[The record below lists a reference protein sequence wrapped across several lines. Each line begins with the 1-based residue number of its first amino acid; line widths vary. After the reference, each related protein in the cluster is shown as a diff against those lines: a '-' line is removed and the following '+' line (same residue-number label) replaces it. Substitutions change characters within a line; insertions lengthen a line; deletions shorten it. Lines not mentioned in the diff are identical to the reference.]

1 MNKPIIGVFSLSSY
15 ESPANDK
22 IFYYA
27 EAVRDAGGIPF
38 IVPIIKNIK
47 DIENLVNKFDGFL
60 FTGGQD
66 IDPKL
71 YNEEKKEYCEVP
83 YKDRDYME
91 IIALKSVIEK
101 EKPLLAVCRGFQ
113 LLNAILGGSL
123 YQDIKFDKNNG
134 RDSYHLD
141 KKNTFNE
148 SHKVKIIKN
157 SLLGEIINNKEFL
170 GVNSIHHQG
179 IKTLAPSLKEAA
191 ISEDGLIE
199 SVYMEGKKFIL
210 GVQWHPELLY
220 TKYDEHYSIFKKFI
234 ESCN

>member
-1 MNKPIIGVFSLSSY
+1 MNKPIIGIFSLTSY

-27 EAVRDAGGIPF
+27 EAIRDSGGIPF
-38 IVPIIKNIK
+38 IVPIIKNAE
-47 DIENLVNKFDGFL
+47 DIEKLASKFDGFL

-66 IDPKL
+66 INPNL
-71 YNEEKKEYCEVP
+71 YNEEKKEYCDEI
-83 YKDRDYME
+83 YEDRDYME
-91 IIALKSVIEK
+91 KIVLKRVIK
-101 EKPLLAVCRGFQ
+101 EDKPLLAVCRGFQ
-113 LLNAILGGSL
+113 LLNVVLGGSL

-134 RDSYHLD
+134 KDNYHVD
-141 KKNTFNE
+141 KKNTFQE
-148 SHKVKIIKN
+148 SHKVKITN
-157 SLLGEIINNKEFL
+157 ASLLSDIVNKDIL

-199 SVYMEGKKFIL
+199 SIYMEDKKFVL

-220 TKYDEHYSIFKKFI
+220 TKFDEHYNIFKKFI
-234 ESCN
+234 ASCN